1 MKARKLSFA
10 HIYFFTLYGE
20 VFFSQDRP
28 MPRDPSMP
36 QDPLMTGDPLDAV
49 KPVETAYYLP
59 PSPTYHYDKIPQL
72 DGFAEYDPENN
83 PQQELI
89 SWGHAGPQ

>member
-1 MKARKLSFA
+1 
-10 HIYFFTLYGE
+10 
-20 VFFSQDRP
+20 
-28 MPRDPSMP
+28 MP

-89 SWGHAGPQ
+89 STPQLNVPWLPSQVDV